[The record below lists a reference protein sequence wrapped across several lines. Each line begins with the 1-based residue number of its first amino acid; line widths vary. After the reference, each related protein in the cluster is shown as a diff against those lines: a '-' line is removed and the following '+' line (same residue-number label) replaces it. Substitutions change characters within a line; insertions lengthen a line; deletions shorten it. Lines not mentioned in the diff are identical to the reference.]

1 MKRHGEN
8 LNTLLSEGSKSENP
22 TYCVIPTPW
31 HSEKDKTMETIKR
44 SVVARGWEEGE
55 INRRKHRGFRAV
67 KLFYY
72 NDG

>member
-44 SVVARGWEEGE
+44 SVVARGWGG
-55 INRRKHRGFRAV
+55 RDK
-67 KLFYY
+67 
-72 NDG
+72 